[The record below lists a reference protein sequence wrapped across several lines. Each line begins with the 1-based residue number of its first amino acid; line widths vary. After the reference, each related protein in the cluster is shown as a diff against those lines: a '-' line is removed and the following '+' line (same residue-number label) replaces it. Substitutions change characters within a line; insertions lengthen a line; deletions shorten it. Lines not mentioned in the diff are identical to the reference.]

1 MKYLFLTLMICC
13 NSFAFA
19 NSDDT
24 ESLPSNENSNGVC
37 TLTVTYKDRNGN
49 VMTVTFTS
57 PSGYSRGCALWA
69 MGIENSI
76 ESKGNKIISSYSN
89 YNSSLTL
96 EP

>member
-13 NSFAFA
+13 NSFVFA
-19 NSDDT
+19 NSDAT
-24 ESLPSNENSNGVC
+24 ENLSSNENSNGVC

-49 VMTVTFTS
+49 VKTETFTS
-57 PSGYSRGCALWA
+57 TSGYSRGCALWA
-69 MGIENSI
+69 MDIEKSI
-76 ESKGNKIISSYSN
+76 ESKGNKITSSSSN